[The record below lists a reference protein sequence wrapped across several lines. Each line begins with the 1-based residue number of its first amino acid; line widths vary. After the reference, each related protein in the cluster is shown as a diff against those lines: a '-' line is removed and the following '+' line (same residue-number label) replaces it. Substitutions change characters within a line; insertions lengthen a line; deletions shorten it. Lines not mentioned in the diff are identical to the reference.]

1 MIKGTPP
8 QSGLLLLIHPSG
20 ESATERMTR
29 IRLSKEPSGILQEA
43 FLTVPNEQSGI
54 SCLQSVAQIP
64 SKLCSRTLMQNHV
77 YFLMQLE
84 EIQTRSPWY
93 SFWFYS
99 WLQKKK

>member
-8 QSGLLLLIHPSG
+8 QSGLQLLIHPSE
-20 ESATERMTR
+20 ESATERLTR

-43 FLTVPNEQSGI
+43 FLKVPNERSGI
-54 SCLQSVAQIP
+54 SRLQSVAQIP
-64 SKLCSRTLMQNHV
+64 SKLCSPTLMRNHV
-77 YFLMQLE
+77 CFLVQLE

-99 WLQKKK
+99 LLQKKK